1 MPSNIAVVVAVTV
14 SPSDVIIETC
24 GDADT
29 DPEVATAQL
38 YTK

>member
-1 MPSNIAVVVAVTV
+1 MPSNIAVVVAERV
-14 SPSDVIIETC
+14 SPDDVIIETW
-24 GDADT
+24 GEAVT